1 MTRNTKTGQVL
12 EFMVLPS
19 LDLGGYSYET
29 QVNIGHRPGGGKH
42 YVDVVAAKDEA
53 MILISLKWQ
62 QVSGTAEQKVPFEV
76 ICLMAAMRQH
86 SDFRKAYLVLG
97 GSGWKLRD
105 WYLSGEL
112 NQYLNYESWV
122 TICPLEQF
130 IGQANSG
137 KL

>member
-1 MTRNTKTGQVL
+1 
-12 EFMVLPS
+12 
-19 LDLGGYSYET
+19 
-29 QVNIGHRPGGGKH
+29 
-42 YVDVVAAKDEA
+42 
-53 MILISLKWQ
+53 
-62 QVSGTAEQKVPFEV
+62 
-76 ICLMAAMRQH
+76 MRQH
-86 SDFRKAYLVLG
+86 PDFQKAYLVLG